1 MLASCTKAC
10 SISEGKKRR
19 KQNKVLLLFFQVF
32 QALLAVCCTCLA
44 GLGFWLLCLDA
55 LEGALEECVEEMS
68 DGLPNVLS
76 KRIKCH
82 VQNIKAHA
90 KYTHNTHNI
99 VCPIPSSPL
108 FFSAPLPLP
117 FWDCPSVI
125 SCLWVGNVII
135 IICYVFDFP
144 LSLDGNVVSVG
155 FGVGFVYVLCMLLVF
170 VLCVWLFFFKLEF
183 VLTYRSLNIVD
194 GCSSLRA
201 LFLVVC
207 WILKYCLPIVSW
219 FTSNISFFSLCSM
232 MAV

>member
-1 MLASCTKAC
+1 MLASCTKAVAYL
-10 SISEGKKRR
+10 KK
-19 KQNKVLLLFFQVF
+19 KKKKKNKVLLLFFQVF

-99 VCPIPSSPL
+99 VCPVPSSPL

-135 IICYVFDFP
+135 IICYLFDFP
-144 LSLDGNVVSVG
+144 LSLDGNVVS
-155 FGVGFVYVLCMLLVF
+155 FWSWF
-170 VLCVWLFFFKLEF
+170 CVCCSCLFCVCDFFF
-183 VLTYRSLNIVD
+183 LNWN
-194 GCSSLRA
+194 
-201 LFLVVC
+201 LF
-207 WILKYCLPIVSW
+207 
-219 FTSNISFFSLCSM
+219 
-232 MAV
+232 